1 MFKIITKKKIQLMLE
16 EERKSVLKSIKKE
29 EVYKTAKYT
38 QMERDITSL
47 RKQNLDLNKEISK
60 LLENKNNSEKELDD
74 LRKFKNDTIMLMENV
89 DLAGLCLSICRQK
102 CKKCDHEQR
111 DCRKYEFGEH
121 KYCVTK
127 K

>member
-60 LLENKNNSEKELDD
+60 LLENKNNSEK
-74 LRKFKNDTIMLMENV
+74 
-89 DLAGLCLSICRQK
+89 
-102 CKKCDHEQR
+102 
-111 DCRKYEFGEH
+111 
-121 KYCVTK
+121 
-127 K
+127 